1 MPPQH
6 DICGECG
13 RPVEPAR
20 HGGQRRKGKDGLRR
34 CVACQARR
42 IGRERPV
49 REPRDACDDCGTAIG
64 TERERRHMC
73 GDGFQRCGPCY
84 REYRRARQRKTPPPD
99 RRPGQNPP
107 CGECGEP
114 MADGW
119 ARRIGR
125 DGVYR
130 CRACSYQKMLI
141 ANRPRCRLAHQRQR
155 ARQKA
160 ARAEGAETIQREG
173 IVKRIIRGLITGAV
187 LVFTV
192 AQAQAQWKMVE
203 DVVDPMDGST
213 RSAIQSPM
221 AAPMEGMGFPYTGTK
236 SAAAILCGDGGIT
249 GVAFGFTNAPNLVGG
264 SLLDG
269 HRSFMLRVRFDDDPL
284 MRWQFVHE
292 WGSRL
297 IFSGHRLHVLAA
309 RMQAARTML
318 LELPWHGQGNV
329 VFRYDLTGSRAAVE
343 EACRASH

>member
-20 HGGQRRKGKDGLRR
+20 HGGQRRKGKDGRRR
-34 CVACQARR
+34 CIACQARR
-42 IGRERPV
+42 VGRERPV
-49 REPRDACDDCGTAIG
+49 REPRDACDDCGRAIG
-64 TERERRHMC
+64 TAREQRHMC
-73 GDGFQRCGPCY
+73 GDERQRCGPCY
-84 REYRRARQRKTPPPD
+84 REYRRAKQRKTPPPA

-187 LVFTV
+187 LVL
-192 AQAQAQWKMVE
+192 AQAAPAEWQVWQSSP
-203 DVVDPMDGST
+203 DPMTGHVSKGAQ
-213 RSAIQSPM
+213 SAR
-221 AAPMEGMGFPYTGTK
+221 AAPIEEMAFPYADTESVALIFCGNG
-236 SAAAILCGDGGIT
+236 AIS
-249 GVAFGFTNAPNLVGG
+249 GVSFAFTNAPNLAGG

-269 HRSFMLRVRFDDDPL
+269 LRSFMLRVRFDDDPL
-284 MRWQFVHE
+284 MRWQFVQE
-292 WGSRL
+292 WGSRQ

-318 LELPWHGQGNV
+318 LELPWHGQGSV